1 MTTKHDPIK
10 AAAEELSGT
19 QEVHKVLTVMIRDAE
34 RRAGEAEIQLNSL
47 LKVRSLVGSIVDDQ
61 TTRLQVLR
69 ADAERQAQQ
78 GREDT

>member
-1 MTTKHDPIK
+1 MTKHDPIK

-19 QEVHKVLTVMIRDAE
+19 QEAHKVLTVMIRDAE

-47 LKVRSLVGSIVDDQ
+47 LKVRSLVGSMVDDQ

-78 GREDT
+78 GSEDT

>member
-1 MTTKHDPIK
+1 MTAHDPIK

-47 LKVRSLVGSIVDDQ
+47 LKVRSLVGSLVDDQ